1 VGRWGRD
8 WFSFRELRVFGSL
21 QELTTQ
27 THQHWLPLR
36 TATQEKAEVS
46 SKKGWWQQE
55 SSEMSRG
62 DSITLRQTREQLLV
76 KLEWELFRGMEV
88 QSWEGMDGRVGTCFE
103 H

>member
-1 VGRWGRD
+1 
-8 WFSFRELRVFGSL
+8 
-21 QELTTQ
+21 
-27 THQHWLPLR
+27 
-36 TATQEKAEVS
+36 
-46 SKKGWWQQE
+46 
-55 SSEMSRG
+55 MSRG